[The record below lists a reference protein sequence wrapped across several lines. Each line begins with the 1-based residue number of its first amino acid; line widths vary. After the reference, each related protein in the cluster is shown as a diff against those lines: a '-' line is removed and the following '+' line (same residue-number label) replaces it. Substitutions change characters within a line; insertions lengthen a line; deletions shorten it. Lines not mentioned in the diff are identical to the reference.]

1 MSTEATQT
9 LFRFTNL
16 RNPELAQTKGN
27 YGFIS
32 RPKFLDDLSGDGLGF
47 FDQILEEKTNPDETK
62 IVYLT
67 SRAKEYKN
75 NPSYVSSIDDL
86 GKIIDIEYFNSIDIY
101 DDEYTPG
108 MIRLT
113 EGLNKLWDNL
123 IYQVLT
129 EENFYLKEKI
139 VEILKKENYN
149 NLGLYQ
155 VVEGQT
161 RPLFTEEETVHRKK
175 QGREAKIV
183 LPEELFVESS
193 NKKRLSNTVKSN
205 PFELQELK
213 QKAEKELLLSK
224 AKADKLELEQLK
236 SELTNA
242 QSDYNK
248 GYNKALKL
256 AQNTYQKSIQLE
268 EEAYSLALLET
279 EANLPSE
286 TTEAQRK
293 LALVKVSKPNFP
305 DFNFEYTEQ
314 LDTTFLENKL
324 SSETRET
331 LVGVIGLSNEFTVEN
346 DPVSLERRTSD
357 SLIVDP
363 NEYETLADV
372 LTVVENKIKK
382 QEELIIAHTEVEQEQ
397 YVSIGGVFLPV
408 NNKVTSGLSINYDFC
423 LVSELLGNGQIIY
436 NFDLRIIIPDN
447 SWKIKSSTYKLY
459 KNGTEIVEVNNH
471 PDYDSYDTIISFI
484 SIFTGKDILNSSR
497 FIAWFEFENGAKAY
511 FEIIEDNHLGIPV
524 NSPYVSTMIITEYPT
539 NFLSENNFIPSGFGV
554 RRLGIAD
561 YLKIEQSTH
570 AYVPGEVA
578 HIENIMA
585 REYREK
591 STRRTRRTED
601 TTTSSSESEREQLT
615 DTTTATRFDMQT
627 EIAKM
632 MAETTDASTSLSSNK
647 FAVNMGASFA
657 HSRSKD
663 ESSRTAVTQAKD
675 ITDRA
680 LDRIVSKVKDERV
693 RKVVEEFE
701 ENNMHGFD
709 NRKGDKNVVGVYRW
723 VDKIMKN
730 QIFNYGK
737 RLTFEFMIPQ
747 PSKINNLAM
756 SSGASKPKVLDKPID
771 PRTSK
776 SWNLYLPSILEI
788 PSYESTHYLSLKYW
802 AGVYNVEIND
812 QLNYEKKVSISF
824 SDKELGEVDNGRWSG
839 IYNKEF
845 EIEEQYVVKGIE
857 GSIFLGEGHY
867 DKGVSPKAIVLLNG
881 KEVIKQTENN
891 IRNIYNSS
899 SNSFFRI
906 NEQNLSISDK
916 ISLSGQ
922 FYDVRTLSG
931 SLVYTCNLSKE
942 HLSNELR
949 MVYNQ
954 IISAYEEALAIFEE
968 KVSQSVPE
976 DTNIK
981 EANAN
986 FYRQIESDVLRH
998 NCMAYLVDPDKLGS
1012 QLYTGNDLF
1021 DFSIK
1026 KDKGMD
1032 EYASLVKFMEQAFEW
1047 DIMSYNFYPY
1057 YWGSKTE
1064 WKDLYQAESIDPLF
1078 RSFLQSGMARVV
1090 VTVKPGFEDAVQ
1102 FYMSTG
1108 RIWNGGEVPVIG
1120 DPMYVSLV
1128 EEMREPVGDKVGKFW
1143 LTKLP
1148 TSLNVL
1154 QAESIGLTVE
1164 QALPFTKEIA
1174 AECENPEM
1182 IVEKAPFTT
1191 TKSLLNGGTTTGGD
1205 SGNTVEVEEVI
1216 SGDWTDTTSV
1226 D

>member
-32 RPKFLDDLSGDGLGF
+32 RPKFLDDLPGEGLGF
-47 FDQILEEKTNPDETK
+47 FDQILEEKTNLDETK

-86 GKIIDIEYFNSIDIY
+86 GKIIDIEYFNSIEIY

-139 VEILKKENYN
+139 VEILKKEHYS

-155 VVEGQT
+155 NVEGEIK
-161 RPLFTEEETVHRKK
+161 PVFGIEEMEFRKK
-175 QGREAKIV
+175 KAREAKIV

-193 NKKRLSNTVKSN
+193 ANKKRLSKTAKSN
-205 PFELQELK
+205 PFQLQELK
-213 QKAEKELLLSK
+213 QKAEKELFLSK
-224 AKADKLELEQLK
+224 AKADKVELEQLK
-236 SELTNA
+236 SELKKA

-256 AQNTYQKSIQLE
+256 AQDTYQKSIQLE

-293 LALVKVSKPNFP
+293 LALTKVSKPNFP
-305 DFNFEYTEQ
+305 DFNFQYTEQ

-324 SSETRET
+324 SSKTRDT
-331 LVGVIGLSNEFTVEN
+331 LVDVIRLSDEFTVEN
-346 DPVSLERRTSD
+346 DPVSLEGKTSD
-357 SLIVDP
+357 SLILDP

-372 LTVVENKIKK
+372 LIAVENKIKK
-382 QEELIIAHTEVEQEQ
+382 QEELIISHTEVEQDQ
-397 YVSIGGVFLPV
+397 YVNIGGVFLPV
-408 NNKVTSGLSINYDFC
+408 NNKAANSLSYIITPNSKLNNRVSFNLFFTVKDPSLRVKSILYTIKNRDNTNSNTSGYYDVNYINDGIYINNLYNTGIEKGNYLDPIIDIEIKFLDGQVYYIKQANLSFNE
-423 LVSELLGNGQIIY
+423 VSSGYFYGNGPI
-436 NFDLRIIIPDN
+436 NDDDPTGSFDD
-447 SWKIKSSTYKLY
+447 
-459 KNGTEIVEVNNH
+459 G
-471 PDYDSYDTIISFI
+471 
-484 SIFTGKDILNSSR
+484 
-497 FIAWFEFENGAKAY
+497 
-511 FEIIEDNHLGIPV
+511 
-524 NSPYVSTMIITEYPT
+524 
-539 NFLSENNFIPSGFGV
+539 FIPSGFGV

-632 MAETTDASTSLSSNK
+632 MAETTDAATSVSSNK
-647 FAVNMGASFA
+647 LAVNMGASFA
-657 HSRSKD
+657 HNRSKD

-701 ENNMHGFD
+701 ESNMHGFD

-771 PRTSK
+771 PRISK
-776 SWNLYLPSILEI
+776 SWNLYLPSILEN

-812 QLNYEKKVSISF
+812 QLNFEKKVSISF
-824 SDKELGEVDNGRWSG
+824 SDKDLGAAEDGRWSG
-839 IYNKEF
+839 SYNKEF
-845 EIEEQYVVKGIE
+845 EVEEQYVVKGIE

-916 ISLSGQ
+916 ISLSAQ
-922 FYDVRTLSG
+922 FYDVKTLSG
-931 SLVYTCNLSKE
+931 SLVYTCNLTKE
-942 HLSNELR
+942 YLSNELR
-949 MVYNQ
+949 KVYNQ

-976 DTNIK
+976 DSNIK

-1026 KDKGMD
+1026 KDEGMD

-1120 DPMYVSLV
+1120 DPMYISLV

-1205 SGNTVEVEEVI
+1205 SGNIVEVEEVI